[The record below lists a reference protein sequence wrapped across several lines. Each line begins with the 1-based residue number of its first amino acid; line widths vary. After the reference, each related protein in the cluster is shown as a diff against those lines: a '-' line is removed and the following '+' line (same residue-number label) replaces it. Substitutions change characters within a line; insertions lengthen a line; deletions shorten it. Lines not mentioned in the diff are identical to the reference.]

1 MSATNRDLSCKESRP
16 RKSSAGYAFD
26 EFDDE
31 WILDGSIRIGL
42 SFLSEMAID
51 RKTADGFRQSLSRY
65 AQELSSS
72 HCFNIRNRVLH
83 FFKTIKSKDFSVEA
97 LSQYRS
103 MLSDEHVWYL
113 GVIRGFLDSWKEWG
127 YLGIDGRTVRYLS
140 ELTLKGNDKG
150 VSVLMNCPFSGPYTF
165 LEHQSLLCG
174 LADAYVENRISQHEY
189 SFLLAVSM
197 TGRRPVQI
205 RYLKLCD
212 LSFEDSDGQ
221 CAHYLSVPRA
231 KQRGGTFRAEMK
243 RVMVCKDLWD
253 SLYDQRNQVL
263 SWVENNVGVVSERI
277 QSKLPLFPNY
287 ERLGRC
293 RPSELM
299 SSLNTDFL
307 HQTQSDVSSIRL
319 SLNSKVVAYSE
330 RTRERLI
337 IGFSRLRRTYATNL
351 AKEGF
356 GPMVIA
362 EALDHSDT
370 QQVSVY
376 ARPERETAKQ
386 VSAVMAPLFAPLA
399 MAFAGTLVTSERDA
413 LRGNDPHS
421 RVKLSTDVDIG
432 NCGNSAFC
440 SDGWKSCYVCR
451 NFQPWLNGPH
461 RTAHELLVRERE
473 TQQNAGVSPR
483 VIEASDRTLLA
494 ILQVIQM
501 CDAHNSEGDVSDGV
515 VVHG

>member
-1 MSATNRDLSCKESRP
+1 MSATNRDLSCEESRP

-42 SFLSEMAID
+42 SFLSEMAVD
-51 RKTADGFRQSLSRY
+51 RETADGFRRSLSRY

-113 GVIRGFLDSWKEWG
+113 GVIRGFLESWKEWG

-150 VSVLMNCPFSGPYTF
+150 VSVLMNCPFSGPYTL

-221 CAHYLSVPRA
+221 CAHYLSVP
-231 KQRGGTFRAEMK
+231 
-243 RVMVCKDLWD
+243 
-253 SLYDQRNQVL
+253 
-263 SWVENNVGVVSERI
+263 
-277 QSKLPLFPNY
+277 
-287 ERLGRC
+287 
-293 RPSELM
+293 
-299 SSLNTDFL
+299 
-307 HQTQSDVSSIRL
+307 
-319 SLNSKVVAYSE
+319 
-330 RTRERLI
+330 
-337 IGFSRLRRTYATNL
+337 
-351 AKEGF
+351 
-356 GPMVIA
+356 
-362 EALDHSDT
+362 
-370 QQVSVY
+370 
-376 ARPERETAKQ
+376 
-386 VSAVMAPLFAPLA
+386 
-399 MAFAGTLVTSERDA
+399 
-413 LRGNDPHS
+413 S
-421 RVKLSTDVDIG
+421 RVLI
-432 NCGNSAFC
+432 
-440 SDGWKSCYVCR
+440 
-451 NFQPWLNGPH
+451 
-461 RTAHELLVRERE
+461 
-473 TQQNAGVSPR
+473 
-483 VIEASDRTLLA
+483 
-494 ILQVIQM
+494 
-501 CDAHNSEGDVSDGV
+501 
-515 VVHG
+515 